1 VLIMSN
7 SIVSISY
14 VLDGMHKSID
24 IKEEEVAPYN
34 INEVA
39 EDAKVSNTSY
49 GYSGR
54 HDHGIL
60 PQMKSDG
67 PHSVLISAL
76 YEAKKESDKILTDLI
91 KEEAINE
98 QCPAEKKQR
107 VDDEDV
113 MVEENEE

>member
-1 VLIMSN
+1 MILIN
-7 SIVSISY
+7 AFISDFAN
-14 VLDGMHKSID
+14 VEWK
-24 IKEEEVAPYN
+24 N
-34 INEVA
+34 IYFNTNEVA
-39 EDAKVSNTSY
+39 EDAKISNTSY

-67 PHSVLISAL
+67 PHSLLISAL

-91 KEEAINE
+91 KEEAINNNE

-107 VDDEDV
+107 IDDEDA
-113 MVEENEE
+113 MVEENED